1 MKKHLLIGLFL
12 VGLFIYPIKVI
23 SGNTP
28 VELYESLQKRLASG
42 WNTWDTRSVLTHVFL
57 PYGFAVDLNMM
68 DTDGSRVRKFRIG
81 DRAKE
86 APLLQPGPHSFDG
99 AYSKMTIDWRGYKLQ
114 VESAAMGLKNI
125 ILIRPLTETKK
136 GGRLVVIPESLWKRG
151 NTLSVDSLGFTLASR
166 DKVVEIKTYIE
177 GELLEKKGREFILSL
192 DTPVAICCGEN
203 MGLDDAIAFINNRAR
218 DFINSNQKQF
228 GANYDCYNAMQSV
241 LAWDNIYDPGIRRV
255 ITPVSRIWSS
265 EWFASEDFGGFTLF
279 CWDTY
284 FASMMLAVGNKE
296 LAYANAVE
304 ITKAITERG
313 FVPNC
318 FYSNNFKSRDRS
330 QPPVGSLAVW
340 TIYKQYQE
348 KWFLELLYKE
358 LLTWNRWWSQ
368 NREDRGLLCLGSNPY
383 EKVTYFRSEFDTD
396 CHYGAVL
403 ESGLDNSPMYDGVP
417 FNKQKHLLE
426 QHDVGM
432 SSLYIMDCDYLAL
445 IAEELGYK
453 KDVTELR
460 KRAEYYRNNLAG
472 LWDDKTGFYYNRSTR
487 DLKFNYRTSPTCF
500 YPLLAKVPTQSQAER
515 MIKEHLLDT
524 DEFWGEYVIPSVP
537 KNDPAFKDNEYWRG
551 RIWAPLNF
559 LVYLG
564 LNNYE
569 FPEVRHA
576 FAEKSQ
582 KLLLKSW
589 LSHGYVFE
597 NYNALTG
604 EGDDVVRSDK
614 FYHWGALLGY
624 ISLMENGVVSKCCK

>member
-1 MKKHLLIGLFL
+1 MKKYLSIGLFL
-12 VGLFIYPIKVI
+12 LGLFTHPIKAI

-28 VELYESLQKRLASG
+28 EELYENLQKQLAVG

-57 PYGFAVDLNMM
+57 PYGFAIDLNMM
-68 DTDGSRVRKFRIG
+68 DIDGSRVKKFRIG
-81 DRAKE
+81 DRAKG

-99 AYSKMTIDWRGYKLQ
+99 AYTKLTVDWRGYKLQ
-114 VESAAMGLKNI
+114 VESAAVGFKNV
-125 ILIRPLTETKK
+125 ILIKPLTGTKR

-151 NTLSVDSLGFTLASR
+151 NTLTVDNLGFTLASR
-166 DKVVEIKTYIE
+166 DKAVEIKTYIE
-177 GELLEKKGREFILSL
+177 GELKGKNGREFILSL
-192 DTPVAICCGEN
+192 DTPIAICCGEKMN
-203 MGLDDAIAFINNRAR
+203 LDHAMAFINDRAR
-218 DFINSNQKQF
+218 DFVNSNRKCF
-228 GANYDCYNAMQSV
+228 GENYDCYNAMQSV
-241 LAWDNIYDPGIRRV
+241 LAWDNIYDPGIRKV

-304 ITKAITERG
+304 ITKAITESG

-358 LLTWNRWWSQ
+358 LLTWNRWWNQ
-368 NREDRGLLCLGSNPY
+368 NREDGGLLCLGSNPY

-445 IAEELGYK
+445 IAEELGHK
-453 KDVTELR
+453 EDVVELR
-460 KRAEYYRNNLAG
+460 NRAKCYRNNLEG
-472 LWDDKTGFYYNRSTR
+472 LWDEKTGFYYNRSTQNM
-487 DLKFNYRTSPTCF
+487 KFNYRTSPTCF

-515 MIKEHLLDT
+515 MIKEHLLNT

-564 LNNYE
+564 LNNYK

-576 FAEKSQ
+576 FAEKS
-582 KLLLKSW
+582 KKILLKSW

-604 EGDDVVRSDK
+604 EGDDVLRSDK

-624 ISLMENGVVSKCCK
+624 ISLIENGVVSKCN

>member
-1 MKKHLLIGLFL
+1 MKKYLLIGLFL
-12 VGLFIYPIKVI
+12 LGLFIYPIKAI
-23 SGNTP
+23 SGNTSE
-28 VELYESLQKRLASG
+28 ELYESLQKRLASG

-81 DRAKE
+81 DRAKG

-99 AYSKMTIDWRGYKLQ
+99 AYTKMTIDWRGYKLQ
-114 VESAAMGLKNI
+114 VESAAIGLKNV
-125 ILIRPLTETKK
+125 ILIRPLAETKK

-151 NTLSVDSLGFTLASR
+151 NTLNVDSLGFTLASR

-203 MGLDDAIAFINNRAR
+203 MELDEAIAFINDRAR
-218 DFINSNQKQF
+218 DFINSNQKKF
-228 GANYDCYNAMQSV
+228 GENYDCYNAMQSV

-304 ITKAITERG
+304 ITKAITESG

-340 TIYKQYQE
+340 TLYKQYQE

-358 LLTWNRWWSQ
+358 LLTWNRWWSR
-368 NREDRGLLCLGSNPY
+368 NREDGGLLCLGSNPY
-383 EKVTYFRSEFDTD
+383 EKVTYFRSEFDTN

-445 IAEELGYK
+445 IAEELGYR
-453 KDVTELR
+453 KDVIELR

-500 YPLLAKVPTQSQAER
+500 YPLLAKVPTKNQAER
-515 MIKEHLLDT
+515 MIKEHLLNT

-624 ISLMENGVVSKCCK
+624 IALIENGVVSKCN